1 MGGENLL
8 ESDNRTFHEA
18 LPVRFGEKYA
28 ANIWVHHSNY
38 RVPSSAGCDGLTP
51 ARFLYDNENAEED
64 DENDDEEEGEGEEND
79 TLSKE
84 IIDDE
89 GADEE
94 EDEGEED
101 DTLPKGIIGRII
113 NRLSEKHQGELDDE
127 ESEGDEY
134 EGEHDD
140 SEGQDEE
147 EGEEHEAGEHQGE
160 GEEDEGEDDDTE
172 GGNEDDG
179 IHTKEDDKDDVEER
193 EAYDPIKRM
202 FQRLRAREENKG
214 EQYGEHDENE
224 GHGES
229 EGDEHE
235 AGE

>member
-51 ARFLYDNENAEED
+51 ARFLYDNEEADEEEDEEENAEED
-64 DENDDEEEGEGEEND
+64 DENDDEEEGEGEEN
-79 TLSKE
+79 
-84 IIDDE
+84 
-89 GADEE
+89 
-94 EDEGEED
+94 

-113 NRLSEKHQGELDDE
+113 NRLSEKHQGELDVE

-193 EAYDPIKRM
+193 EEYDPIKRM